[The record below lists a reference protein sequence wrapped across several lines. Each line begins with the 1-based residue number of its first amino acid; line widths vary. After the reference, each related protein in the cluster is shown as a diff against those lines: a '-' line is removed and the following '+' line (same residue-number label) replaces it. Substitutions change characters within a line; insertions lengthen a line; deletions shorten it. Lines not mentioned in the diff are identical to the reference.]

1 MEIQLN
7 RKILFRKSIRQAY
20 KNMFGRKPDLEYEN
34 KLLAEMIKREEEN
47 QTEEAA
53 KEEVL
58 N

>member
-7 RKILFRKSIRQAY
+7 RKILFRKAIRATY
-20 KNMFGRKPDLEYEN
+20 KNVHGRKPSLEQEN

-47 QTEEAA
+47 ETEEAT